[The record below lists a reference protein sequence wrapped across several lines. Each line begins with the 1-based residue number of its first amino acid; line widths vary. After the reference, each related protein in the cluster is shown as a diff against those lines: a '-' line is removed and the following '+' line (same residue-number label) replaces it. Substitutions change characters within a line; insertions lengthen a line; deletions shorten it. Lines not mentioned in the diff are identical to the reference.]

1 MNGPAIPA
9 GAPAKKTPTSGTQDL
24 CFIEHESGWNAS
36 GLFPQASYPLPKNL
50 PSVDMTVA

>member
-36 GLFPQASYPLPKNL
+36 GLFASYPLPENL